1 MTPERRKRYV
11 SAEQRGSLVGC
22 GPWRGVISYIIGK
35 LWGKFCQLMVSRL
48 MAGSAGFSIDVRDS
62 LVEQHERRSG
72 VYDSRPG
79 ESSASKH
86 LVRCFR
92 FRGAI

>member
-11 SAEQRGSLVGC
+11 SAEQRGSLVVC
-22 GPWRGVISYIIGK
+22 GLCRGIISYIIGK

-48 MAGSAGFSIDVRDS
+48 MGGSGDLRIGIRDS

-72 VYDSRPG
+72 VNDSRPSK
-79 ESSASKH
+79 SSASKH
-86 LVRCFR
+86 LVRRFR

>member
-11 SAEQRGSLVGC
+11 SAEQRGRLVVC
-22 GPWRGVISYIIGK
+22 GLWRGIISYTIGE
-35 LWGKFCQLMVSRL
+35 LWGEFCQLMVSRL
-48 MAGSAGFSIDVRDS
+48 MAGSAGFRIGVRDS

-72 VYDSRPG
+72 VYDSGPG
-79 ESSASKH
+79 KPSASKH